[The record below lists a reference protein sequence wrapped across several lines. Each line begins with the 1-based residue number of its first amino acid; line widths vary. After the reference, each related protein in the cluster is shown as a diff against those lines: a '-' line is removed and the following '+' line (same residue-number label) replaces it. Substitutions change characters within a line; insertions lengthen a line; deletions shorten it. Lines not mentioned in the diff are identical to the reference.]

1 MWKLGFFENGRDANG
16 SMNMYGTCGISLFEG
31 AANEPSCLHAGPA
44 CFFIELIIIR
54 LVYKS

>member
-31 AANEPSCLHAGPA
+31 AANEPSCSHAGPA
-44 CFFIELIIIR
+44 CFL
-54 LVYKS
+54 